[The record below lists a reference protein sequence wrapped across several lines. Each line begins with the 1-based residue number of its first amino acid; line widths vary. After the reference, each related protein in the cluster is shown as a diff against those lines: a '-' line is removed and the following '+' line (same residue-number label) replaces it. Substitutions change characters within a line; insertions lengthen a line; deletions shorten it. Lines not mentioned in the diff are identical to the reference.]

1 MDRNAQVGN
10 LVIGKVCTW
19 RDNQD
24 YLKFAKKLVK
34 LHIKR
39 QKNNCNSSEH
49 ITSWQNFFTFVPV
62 SFWRR
67 EWSLKNPNKIYRL
80 RYYLYFIVFF
90 IKMIIS
96 NSNTNMKQSCV
107 VFMVAESVE
116 GMLRRKIGVPVL
128 SCFHVPGQIE
138 LTGCC
143 VLLFHLP
150 FPNFFSYISC
160 IVSFQRI
167 FMPSPRFP
175 LVFTPCPVH

>member
-1 MDRNAQVGN
+1 M
-10 LVIGKVCTW
+10 
-19 RDNQD
+19 
-24 YLKFAKKLVK
+24 
-34 LHIKR
+34 
-39 QKNNCNSSEH
+39 
-49 ITSWQNFFTFVPV
+49 
-62 SFWRR
+62 
-67 EWSLKNPNKIYRL
+67 
-80 RYYLYFIVFF
+80 YFIVFF

-150 FPNFFSYISC
+150 FLFTLT
-160 IVSFQRI
+160 
-167 FMPSPRFP
+167 
-175 LVFTPCPVH
+175 LVVLYLSRGSLCHHHVFLLFLRRVLSIRQTTELSMCCRPFGLENKCVDILVLLALTSNSTMVFLYYFNSTSNTCG